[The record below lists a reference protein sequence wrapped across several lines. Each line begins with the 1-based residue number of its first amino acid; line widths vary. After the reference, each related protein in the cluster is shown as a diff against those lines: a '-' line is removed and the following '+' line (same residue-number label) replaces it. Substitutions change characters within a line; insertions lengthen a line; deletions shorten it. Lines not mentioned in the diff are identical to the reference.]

1 MTRVIE
7 VRRCSITEGGTDCV
21 VNASNEQARLGGGVS
36 RALFLECGGAVL
48 QDEMTATLQE
58 EFDGRLEEGDCMVTS
73 AGTSTRLRHV
83 LHVPAV
89 DYSGTR
95 ARLNLVGGVERTVT
109 SVERLKVCTESAL
122 RAAIGIAEREG
133 SPMSVTFPLLGA
145 GSGGT
150 PAEAAFRA
158 MLDGVRA
165 VLRETPGAPVAR
177 IVFAVPEA
185 DRFQMCERQLQ
196 SWLTS

>member
-1 MTRVIE
+1 MARIIE
-7 VRRCSITEGGTDCV
+7 VRRCSIAEGGTDCV

-48 QDEMTATLQE
+48 QDEMTETLKN
-58 EFDGRLEEGDCMVTS
+58 EFNGRLEEGDCMVTS
-73 AGTSTRLRHV
+73 AGTSTRLHHV

-95 ARLNLVGGVERTVT
+95 ARLSRAGGVERMVT
-109 SVERLKVCTESAL
+109 SFERLTLCAESAL
-122 RAAIGIAEREG
+122 RAAIGVAERDG
-133 SPMSVTFPLLGA
+133 RPTSVTFPLLGA

-150 PAEAAFRA
+150 PADVAFRA

-165 VLRETPGAPVAR
+165 VLEEAPDAPVVR

-185 DRFQMCERQLQ
+185 DRFQTCERLLQ